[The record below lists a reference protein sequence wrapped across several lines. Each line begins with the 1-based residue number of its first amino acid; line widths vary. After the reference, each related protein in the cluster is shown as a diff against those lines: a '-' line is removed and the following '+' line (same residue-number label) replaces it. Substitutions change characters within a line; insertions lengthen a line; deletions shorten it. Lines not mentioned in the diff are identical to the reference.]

1 MLEHGFARPTVSS
14 FPRSFH
20 ACRLWRQAWKKR
32 NILAEWSKSLNSR
45 HSERSE
51 ESSLGRDSGKIL
63 RCAQNDRCVVLQTA
77 KQLRKNEIVR
87 CPNYPA

>member
-14 FPRSFH
+14 FPGFFH
-20 ACRLWRQAWKKR
+20 ACRLRRQAWKKR
-32 NILAEWSKSLNSR
+32 NILAEWSKTLNSR

-63 RCAQNDRCVVLQTA
+63 RCYENREVPR
-77 KQLRKNEIVR
+77 LRFGLLFSSSLGAAA
-87 CPNYPA
+87 P